1 MKLHGQFLKLHSQH
15 GGAEEAS
22 VTLDELAH
30 TLSCT
35 HRNALHVIN
44 KLTEQGW
51 ICWTPS
57 RGRGRRSSLRFLADA
72 EEIALSSMKQAI
84 SSSDIRSSIEGIRGH
99 ARSSSLQDALQ
110 GWLLAYFGHH
120 SELRSDK
127 RIDTLR
133 LPVRQQLH
141 NLDPLYMNLLA
152 ESFVSSHV
160 FDGLVTRTG
169 GQERINPGLAHAWD
183 ADGQRSVWTFHLRK
197 DVLFHHGKVLAAEDV
212 VYSFQRMMNTSQR
225 MLYSN
230 IFKDIREVKALN
242 PVTVRFVLKQ
252 PNELFLP
259 FLCTSRA
266 AIVPRDLETV
276 FAGSFGRRPAGTGP
290 FKLVE
295 MSEDL
300 CTLEVFPYYFQGRA
314 HLDRV
319 EILHVPWNI
328 AEAAPETSS
337 AFHIIHNPSS
347 GGSAAWSRI
356 HSEYSVRKF
365 VTCNTKRK
373 GPLSDPLVRADVL
386 SCLGGSTSAGSEVA
400 GRPQVETV
408 QPGNEAVVDD
418 TAGAD
423 YTVETSNAAAGG
435 EASNAGNA
443 AAGVGMDGTVNT
455 VSAQPAAVTM
465 STVTAPMLQIA
476 TIPQYAGDAEAVA
489 AKLNS
494 CGYTCHVLSV
504 SPEEFKGP
512 VRMQADLIV
521 FSLLRDQDEQL
532 RLFDLYATMVQHL
545 ELPVRADIEGRLR
558 LIAREPDS
566 RARGAGFQEI
576 ENRLRQ
582 KHQLHIL
589 YEKPAETAY
598 LPSVRGVTFNSQGW
612 VDLRHLWFPPE
623 L

>member
-1 MKLHGQFLKLHSQH
+1 M
-15 GGAEEAS
+15 
-22 VTLDELAH
+22 
-30 TLSCT
+30 
-35 HRNALHVIN
+35 
-44 KLTEQGW
+44 
-51 ICWTPS
+51 
-57 RGRGRRSSLRFLADA
+57 
-72 EEIALSSMKQAI
+72 MQAI
-84 SSSDIRSSIEGIRGH
+84 SSSEIRSAIDGIRAH
-99 ARSSSLQDALQ
+99 ARSSSLQDTLQ
-110 GWLLAYFGHH
+110 GWLLAYFGYH

-160 FDGLVTRTG
+160 FDGLVARSG
-169 GQERINPGLAHAWD
+169 GQDRIIPALAHTWD
-183 ADGQRSVWTFHLRK
+183 TGEQRTVWTFHLRK

-212 VYSFQRMMNTSQR
+212 VYSFKRMMDSSQR
-225 MLYSN
+225 LLYSN
-230 IFKDIREVKALN
+230 IFRDIREVKALN
-242 PVTVRFVLKQ
+242 PGTVRFLLKQ

-266 AIVPRDLETV
+266 AIVPRDLETS

-295 MSEDL
+295 MNEDL

-319 EILHVPWNI
+319 EILHVPWDI
-328 AEAAPETSS
+328 SAAEPETGS
-337 AFHIIHNPSS
+337 AFHIVHNPSA
-347 GGSAAWSRI
+347 GGPAAWSRI

-365 VTCNTKRK
+365 VTCNTKKK
-373 GPLSDPLVRADVL
+373 GPLSDPLIRAEVL
-386 SCLGGSTSAGSEVA
+386 SCLGGVA
-400 GRPQVETV
+400 D
-408 QPGNEAVVDD
+408 EAVGPDSVEN
-418 TAGAD
+418 TAESKTAAKA
-423 YTVETSNAAAGG
+423 VAAA
-435 EASNAGNA
+435 A
-443 AAGVGMDGTVNT
+443 A
-455 VSAQPAAVTM
+455 PA
-465 STVTAPMLQIA
+465 LQIA

-489 AKLNS
+489 AKLTG
-494 CGYTCHVLSV
+494 CGYACYVLSV

-512 VRMQADLIV
+512 VRLQADLIL

-532 RLFDLYATMVQHL
+532 RLSDLYSTMVQHL
-545 ELPVRADIEGRLR
+545 EPQIRADIEGRLQI
-558 LIAREPDS
+558 IAREPES
-566 RARGAGFQEI
+566 KARAAGFQQI
-576 ENRLRQ
+576 EDSLRQ

>member
-1 MKLHGQFLKLHSQH
+1 MKLHSQFLRLHSRH
-15 GGAEEAS
+15 GGADEAS

-30 TLSCT
+30 TLGCT
-35 HRNALHVIN
+35 HRNTLHVIK
-44 KLTEQGW
+44 KLAEQGW
-51 ICWTPS
+51 VSWTPS

-72 EEIALSSMKQAI
+72 EEIALSSMMQAI
-84 SSSDIRSSIEGIRGH
+84 SSSEIRSAIDGIRGH
-99 ARSSSLQDALQ
+99 ARSSSLQDTLQ
-110 GWLLAYFGHH
+110 GWLLAYFGYH

-160 FDGLVTRTG
+160 FDGLVARSG
-169 GQERINPGLAHAWD
+169 GQDRIIPALAHTWD
-183 ADGQRSVWTFHLRK
+183 TGEQRTVWTFHLRK

-212 VYSFQRMMNTSQR
+212 VYSFKRMMDSSQR
-225 MLYSN
+225 LLYSN
-230 IFKDIREVKALN
+230 IFRDIREVKALN
-242 PVTVRFVLKQ
+242 PGTVRFLLKQ

-266 AIVPRDLETV
+266 AIVPRDLETA

-295 MSEDL
+295 MNEDL

-319 EILHVPWNI
+319 EILHVPWDI
-328 AEAAPETSS
+328 SAAQPETGS
-337 AFHIIHNPSS
+337 AFHIVHNPSS
-347 GGSAAWSRI
+347 GSPAAWSRI

-365 VTCNTKRK
+365 VTCNTKKK
-373 GPLSDPLVRADVL
+373 GPLSDPLIRAEVL
-386 SCLGGSTSAGSEVA
+386 SCLGGVA
-400 GRPQVETV
+400 DNADGPDSVENTA
-408 QPGNEAVVDD
+408 ESKTAAKAV
-418 TAGAD
+418 
-423 YTVETSNAAAGG
+423 AAA
-435 EASNAGNA
+435 A
-443 AAGVGMDGTVNT
+443 A
-455 VSAQPAAVTM
+455 PA
-465 STVTAPMLQIA
+465 LQIA
-476 TIPQYAGDAEAVA
+476 TIPQYAGDAETVA
-489 AKLNS
+489 AKLTG
-494 CGYTCHVLSV
+494 CGYACHVLSV

-512 VRMQADLIV
+512 VRLQADLIL

-532 RLFDLYATMVQHL
+532 RLFDLYSTMVQHL
-545 ELPVRADIEGRLR
+545 EPQIRADIEGRLQI
-558 LIAREPDS
+558 IAREPDS
-566 RARGAGFQEI
+566 KTRAAGFQQI
-576 ENRLRQ
+576 EDSLRQ

>member
-44 KLTEQGW
+44 KLSEQGW

-57 RGRGRRSSLRFLADA
+57 RGRGRRSSLKFLADA

-183 ADGQRSVWTFHLRK
+183 ADAQRSIWTFHLRK
-197 DVLFHHGKVLAAEDV
+197 DVLFHHGKVLTAEDV

-225 MLYSN
+225 MLYSK

-266 AIVPRDLETV
+266 AIVPRDLEAA

-365 VTCNTKRK
+365 VTCNTKKK

-386 SCLGGSTSAGSEVA
+386 SCLGGPIASGDEVA

-408 QPGNEAVVDD
+408 QPGNEVV
-418 TAGAD
+418 
-423 YTVETSNAAAGG
+423 
-435 EASNAGNA
+435 
-443 AAGVGMDGTVNT
+443 
-455 VSAQPAAVTM
+455 AQEE
-465 STVTAPMLQIA
+465 PMLQIA

-512 VRMQADLIV
+512 VRLQADLIV

-566 RARGAGFQEI
+566 LARGAGFQEI